1 MSIKAYC
8 PAGATE
14 VTAHGLHQWDYG
26 QTLEIEVEEAPAF
39 AEVHFSCPGMKEAA
53 VRVGTTVSNV
63 LTVPIPD
70 QCLEQYA
77 PVKAYIY
84 AVEETSARTLC
95 TIILPIVPRLK
106 PAVAP
111 EVPQEIYDKYT
122 ELVGAINAQVEALAR
137 GEVVA
142 GSARFADTAG
152 ATHHAET
159 AGMAQ
164 EAANASWAGGA
175 DMALTS
181 KQADEA
187 TKLTAAPVSFTGTS
201 VQLTKAGLYE
211 VRVLNESLAR
221 DMSTEAATVVG
232 LISISDAKAGRYF
245 WVTGTEGGINTRAA
259 YHVELGLADSTGLL
273 TVNGAFYTSNGAAT
287 GHTLTLVGV
296 RLITE
301 Y

>member
-1 MSIKAYC
+1 MSIKAIV
-8 PAGATE
+8 PQGATSI
-14 VTAHGLHQWDYG
+14 TAHGLTQWDYG
-26 QTLEIEVEEAPAF
+26 QTLEIAAEGIPAF
-39 AEVHFSCPGMKEAA
+39 VEVHFASPGMKEAV

-63 LTVPIPD
+63 VTVPIPD
-70 QCLEQYA
+70 QCLEQAA

-84 AVEETSARTLC
+84 AVEEASARTLC
-95 TIILPIVPRLK
+95 TITLPVVPRLK
-106 PAVAP
+106 PAKAAP
-111 EVPQEIYDKYT
+111 VPAFIPDKYT
-122 ELVGAINAQVEALAR
+122 ELVDAVNAQVEALAR

-164 EAANASWAGGA
+164 EAANASWAAGA
-175 DMALTS
+175 DMAMAA

-187 TKLTAAPVSFTGTS
+187 AKLTTAPVYFTGNS

-211 VRVLNESLAR
+211 VRVRNESL
-221 DMSTEAATVVG
+221 SSLTTEAATVVG
-232 LISISDAKAGRYF
+232 LISITDVKQGRSF
-245 WVTGTEGGINTRAA
+245 WLTGAQFGINVRSF
-259 YHVELGLADSTGLL
+259 YQVEINLSEGTQLL
-273 TVNGAFYTSNGAAT
+273 SVNGAYYTSNGAAT
-287 GHTLTLVGV
+287 GHTLKLVGV